1 MNAHEHVSWL
11 SDTRKNLMEVYQNK
25 GIPCEPI
32 VKSVWKDFGY
42 GKFLISVFVH
52 EKDKNRN
59 TLKSF
64 RYPYREI

>member
-1 MNAHEHVSWL
+1 MNANSYICLLNH
-11 SDTRKNLMEVYQNK
+11 TRENLKEVYENK
-25 GIPCEPI
+25 GIPCEPMLKTI
-32 VKSVWKDFGY
+32 WMEWCGERT
-42 GKFLISVFVH
+42 LRNVFVH